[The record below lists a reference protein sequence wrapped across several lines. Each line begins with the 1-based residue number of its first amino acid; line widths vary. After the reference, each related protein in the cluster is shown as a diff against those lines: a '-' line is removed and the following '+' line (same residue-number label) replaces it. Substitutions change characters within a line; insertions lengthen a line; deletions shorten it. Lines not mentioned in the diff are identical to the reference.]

1 MFEIPEF
8 RGYSIY
14 EGGTKVPSF
23 IHIGRNSA
31 VPSGRYSGLFHAVDI
46 LPTLLASTQQAG
58 AFQLN
63 SIDGVSHWNSFL
75 SNNNLVTISNI
86 KENIIVFTIFF
97 RHQVQ
102 DNSWST
108 ILMMKQ

>member
-8 RGYSIY
+8 RGYKGSIY

-46 LPTLLASTQQAG
+46 LPTLLASIQIQSTMKHQG
-58 AFQLN
+58 F
-63 SIDGVSHWNSFL
+63 SIRIISAKNRKVKGVHMPLWL
-75 SNNNLVTISNI
+75 LV
-86 KENIIVFTIFF
+86 KDPEIV
-97 RHQVQ
+97 
-102 DNSWST
+102 
-108 ILMMKQ
+108 LE